1 MQLIIFSLGDSVA
14 HRIHRLKAA
23 VKRMRKRKTA
33 YLISPM
39 GGTQSSCSDRQADR
53 SAQRAQTRG
62 RNVSGVRISNDF
74 VRRASMLKHN
84 RFAKSAET
92 KTYGLK
98 SLACVAAFLLLMAG
112 VAVAQIL

>member
-1 MQLIIFSLGDSVA
+1 MISCLTKTARLLIVRAVCIGTVNVNVVVIRDIGFNAAHHFLPGEYSVA

-39 GGTQSSCSDRQADR
+39 GGTQSTCSDRQADR

-62 RNVSGVRISNDF
+62 RNVSGVCIS
-74 VRRASMLKHN
+74 
-84 RFAKSAET
+84 E
-92 KTYGLK
+92 
-98 SLACVAAFLLLMAG
+98 
-112 VAVAQIL
+112 